1 MDPLSGR
8 GKLLQILGVA
18 FGMAVLLGNT
28 ILVGLLRTPGEVA
41 ARLPSTVLFIGVWMV
56 GGLYALLGAL
66 SLAEPG
72 AMIARSGGQY
82 SIVHRALG
90 PYPGFIVGWSDWL
103 STAASLALG
112 GMVFG
117 EYAEPLL
124 PGLPGGRVMIACGMA
139 LLFGVMQWR
148 GLRIGDI
155 AQQILSALKALAFGA
170 LIVACLTLPVP
181 TTDATTAPAA
191 ALLPV
196 GAALFTALV
205 IALQSVIYTYDGWTG
220 PLYFGEETVDAGRSV
235 PRAMIG
241 GVLVVILIY
250 VLLNVAFVRVLGVTR
265 MAGDPFVAASAGH
278 VLFGDRGDLLI
289 RLLVLG
295 SILGGMNAIT
305 LMVSRIPLAMSRDG
319 LMPGA
324 FDTVNAG
331 GTPTV
336 AHWVSIGM
344 AVGFILSGT
353 FEEVLALAAFF
364 FVASYTMS
372 FVSVFALRR
381 NEPDTPRPYRVPG
394 FPWTTGLVLVGSLA
408 FLAGSVVSDQ
418 QNSIRSIVLLAASY
432 PIYRLILA
440 SRQRGRKETS

>member
-1 MDPLSGR
+1 MDPLRGR

-41 ARLPSTVLFIGVWMV
+41 TRLPSTGLFIGVWMV

-112 GMVFG
+112 GMVVG

-124 PGLPGGRVMIACGMA
+124 PGVPGGRVAIACGVT
-139 LLFGVMQWR
+139 LLFGVMLWR
-148 GLRIGDI
+148 GVRIGDI

-170 LIVACLTLPVP
+170 LVVACLTLPVP
-181 TTDATTAPAA
+181 PPDAATAPAA
-191 ALLPV
+191 AVLPM
-196 GAALFTALV
+196 GTALFTALV
-205 IALQSVIYTYDGWTG
+205 VALQSVIYTYDGWTG
-220 PLYFGEETVDAGRSV
+220 PLYFGEETIDPGRSI
-235 PRAMIG
+235 PRAMIA

-250 VLLNVAFVRVLGVTR
+250 VMVNVAFVRVLGVTR
-265 MAGDPFVAASAGH
+265 MAGDPFVAATAGH
-278 VLFGDRGDLLI
+278 ALFGGSGDLII

-305 LMVSRIPLAMSRDG
+305 LMVSRIPLAMSRDR
-319 LMPGA
+319 LMPDA
-324 FDTVNAG
+324 FDIVNTG
-331 GTPTV
+331 GTPVV

-344 AVGFILSGT
+344 TLGFILSGT
-353 FEEVLALAAFF
+353 FEKVLALAAFF

-381 NEPDTPRPYRVPG
+381 NEPDTLRPYRVPG
-394 FPWTTGLVLVGSLA
+394 FPWTTGLVLLGSVA
-408 FLAGSVVSDQ
+408 FLAGSVVSDWS
-418 QNSIRSIVLLAASY
+418 NTARSLLLLAISY

-440 SRQRGRKETS
+440 SRQRSRRETS